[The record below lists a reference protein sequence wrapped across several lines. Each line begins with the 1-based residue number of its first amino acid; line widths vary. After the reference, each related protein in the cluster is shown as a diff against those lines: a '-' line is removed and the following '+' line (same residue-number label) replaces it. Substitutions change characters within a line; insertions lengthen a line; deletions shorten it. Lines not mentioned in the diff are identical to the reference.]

1 MKFVMVKMN
10 EKSRTFLEINLPDLH
25 LSQIEDYREILDP
38 LYDLIDYK
46 GFDEEYAY
54 NAFGK
59 EAQEVYDDIY
69 SSNSTNE

>member
-1 MKFVMVKMN
+1 MVKMN
-10 EKSRTFLEINLPDLH
+10 EKSRTFLEANLPDLE
-25 LSQIEDYREILDP
+25 LSQIEDYKEILDP

-54 NAFGK
+54 NTFGK

-69 SSNSTNE
+69 FSNSPNAIVL